1 MGYEQPRYTVVERE
15 KNLEVRR
22 YEPYIVAEIDA
33 RGSLEEAGNKAFR
46 PLADF
51 IFGKNRRSEKMAMT
65 APVTQ
70 AAKGETVGMAA
81 PVMQSATGEQTYVVS
96 FVIPSRYTMTTLPQP
111 IDPGIRFREVPAS
124 TVVAWRYRGTW
135 SERRYRKEER
145 AFRDA
150 VAKRGWIV
158 SPRLVW
164 ARYNPPFWPWFL
176 RRNEILGEVSEAKP
190 AER

>member
-1 MGYEQPRYTVVERE
+1 MAYEQPRYTVVERE

-65 APVTQ
+65 VPVTQ
-70 AAKGETVGMAA
+70 APKGETVGMTA
-81 PVMQSATGEQTYVVS
+81 PVMQSSSGEQTYVVS
-96 FVIPSRYTMTTLPQP
+96 FVMPSRYTMTTLPQP
-111 IDPGIRFREVPAS
+111 IDPSIRFREVPAS
-124 TVVAWRYRGTW
+124 TVVAWSYRGTW
-135 SERRYRKEER
+135 SASRYEKEER
-145 AFRDA
+145 AFREA
-150 VAKRGWIV
+150 VAKRGWTM
-158 SPRLVW
+158 SGALVW

-176 RRNEILGEVSEAKP
+176 RRNEILGELSAAKP